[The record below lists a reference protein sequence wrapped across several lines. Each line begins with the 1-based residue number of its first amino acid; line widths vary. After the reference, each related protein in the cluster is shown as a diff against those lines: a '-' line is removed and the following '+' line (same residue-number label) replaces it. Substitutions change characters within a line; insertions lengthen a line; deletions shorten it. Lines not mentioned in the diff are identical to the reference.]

1 VIGGT
6 TMASSLGM
14 ALGPVLG
21 GLIYDTFS
29 SYAWLFIGSFSLGMG
44 AFLAALAFTRLPR
57 RQRMA
62 AVA

>member
-1 VIGGT
+1 
-6 TMASSLGM
+6 M

-29 SYAWLFIGSFSLGMG
+29 SYAWLFIGAFSLGIG

-57 RQRMA
+57 RQMMA
-62 AVA
+62 ALA